1 MRGSRTAV
9 IEAPRSP
16 GSTAPTHADPS
27 ASIRTQD
34 SSQNNG
40 ARSFRPAD
48 ASPSAGEAS
57 HWPVAIWFVLSTR
70 CTAQVISSDVNGL
83 VT

>member
-16 GSTAPTHADPS
+16 GSTAPD
-27 ASIRTQD
+27 
-34 SSQNNG
+34 
-40 ARSFRPAD
+40 ARRSVDLHPHPGFVPEQRRDRRLRPTTFRRRPRQPRLA
-48 ASPSAGEAS
+48 
-57 HWPVAIWFVLSTR
+57 VAIWFVLSTR